1 MSQPRGPVPSRFVVK
16 LSVPGEGPLRIV
28 ATDVAR
34 RVAEFVQTSQPVE
47 SVTAAVE
54 TATSEASGG
63 STADIA
69 LEFRL
74 VDRELL
80 IEARCGSR
88 TSEVRCQVNS
98 QVHNSQFP
106 K

>member
-1 MSQPRGPVPSRFVVK
+1 MSQPQGAVPSGFVVK
-16 LSVPGEGPLRIV
+16 LSVPAEGPLRVI
-28 ATDVAR
+28 ATDVAGKI
-34 RVAEFVQTSQPVE
+34 AEYLQTSQPVD

-54 TATSEASGG
+54 SAASEASGG
-63 STADIA
+63 SSGDIT

-88 TSEVRCQVNS
+88 TSEVRCQL
-98 QVHNSQFP
+98 P
-106 K
+106 A